1 MTLKEYNDGKIIG
14 EPIYLN
20 DNTAIEWII
29 EPNLKEE
36 PENITAILSYMGD
49 YDKLKI
55 TKILQIKAELF
66 EQESKELL
74 LISENK
80 KYVAVL
86 HRNHSGDR
94 ILSTLY
100 DINKFKLSPCDE
112 VENDFKGMYFR
123 MNFPDHSIGNNY
135 KVFTK

>member
-1 MTLKEYNDGKIIG
+1 MTLIEYNERMIIG

-20 DNTAIEWII
+20 DNTSIEWI
-29 EPNLKEE
+29 LSKESE
-36 PENITAILSYMGD
+36 QVNATLNYMGS
-49 YDKLKI
+49 YGKLTTKI
-55 TKILQIKAELF
+55 ILQIPTELF

-86 HRNHSGDR
+86 HRNNSKNR

-100 DINKFKLSPCDE
+100 D
-112 VENDFKGMYFR
+112 
-123 MNFPDHSIGNNY
+123 
-135 KVFTK
+135 

>member
-1 MTLKEYNDGKIIG
+1 MITQQ
-14 EPIYLN
+14 
-20 DNTAIEWII
+20 IEWI
-29 EPNLKEE
+29 LSKESE
-36 PENITAILSYMGD
+36 QVNATLNYMGS
-49 YDKLKI
+49 YGKLTTKI
-55 TKILQIKAELF
+55 ILQIPAELF

-86 HRNHSGDR
+86 HRNHSKNR

-100 DINKFKLSPCDE
+100 DIERFDLSPCDE
-112 VENDFKGMYFR
+112 VENDFKGMFFCK
-123 MNFPDHSIGNNY
+123 NFPEHSINNNY